1 MISNQVLKELAI
13 LVPTDHIII
22 IIIITLRYTISKG
35 LQLFFPFVAVLLL
48 STLLQ
53 STENEYYISQFIKV
67 RIAFFQFVLP
77 HLILTN
83 PQGS

>member
-13 LVPTDHIII
+13 LVPTDHIIF
-22 IIIITLRYTISKG
+22 LSNYTISKG
-35 LQLFFPFVAVLLL
+35 FQLFSFAAVHLL
-48 STLLQ
+48 STLPQ

-77 HLILTN
+77 HLI
-83 PQGS
+83 